1 TTTPLPAEL
10 GATMAPP
17 PARGGDGHAEE
28 WLGAVASSLAP
39 DPGTPP
45 PAQRVRLRY
54 RKVGP
59 ARFIGTRELGTVFL
73 RAARRA
79 RLPLA
84 FSQGHHPMPRRS
96 FGPALPLGF
105 SSDDEYVDVDLTET
119 RAPAAVAEGLAAELP
134 DGLEPRAASEV
145 PRSAPSID
153 ATVASFVYDID
164 LAALDT
170 APAPSAVADAVARFT
185 AAATFPVAKRGRA
198 GAKTVDARH
207 FVRALAV
214 TAPQRLSLEVAVGP
228 EGTLKPEALLGPL
241 LALPESA
248 LPALRVHKVATRF
261 RDATPVSA

>member
-84 FSQGHHPMPRRS
+84 FSQGHHPLPKLS

-105 SSDDEYVDVDLTET
+105 SSEDEHLDVELTAVVAPDDL
-119 RAPAAVAEGLAAELP
+119 RARLAAQLP
-134 DGLEPRAASEV
+134 DGLEPLDAQEV
-145 PRSAPSID
+145 ARSTPSID
-153 ATVASFVYDID
+153 QSIAAFRYEID
-164 LAALDT
+164 M
-170 APAPSAVADAVARFT
+170 
-185 AAATFPVAKRGRA
+185 
-198 GAKTVDARH
+198 
-207 FVRALAV
+207 
-214 TAPQRLSLEVAVGP
+214 
-228 EGTLKPEALLGPL
+228 
-241 LALPESA
+241 SA
-248 LPALRVHKVATRF
+248 LPVPPAT
-261 RDATPVSA
+261 D

>member
-39 DPGTPP
+39 DPVAPP

-79 RLPLA
+79 RLPIA
-84 FSQGHHPMPRRS
+84 FSQGHHPLPRLS

-105 SSDDEYVDVDLTET
+105 SSDDEYLDLDLT
-119 RAPAAVAEGLAAELP
+119 APLTPEAVLKCLAAELP
-134 DGLEPRAASEV
+134 EGLEIQAALDV

-153 ATVASFVYDID
+153 AGIDAFIYEVD
-164 LAALDT
+164 LASLD
-170 APAPSAVADAVARFT
+170 APPLPEAAAAAVARFS
-185 AAATFPVAKRGRA
+185 AATTLPVEKRAKA
-198 GAKTVDARH
+198 GTRTVDAHR
-207 FVRALAV
+207 FVR
-214 TAPQRLSLEVAVGP
+214 TLELV
-228 EGTLKPEALLGPL
+228 
-241 LALPESA
+241 
-248 LPALRVHKVATRF
+248 
-261 RDATPVSA
+261 